1 MRNNPRLG
9 QSRSSVRMIDQR
21 WLILF
26 VLFVARSSFGY
37 QFQSVASS
45 AALIEAE
52 LHVGYAAIGTL
63 IGLYTIPGA
72 FLSLPGGVLGARFGD
87 RAVGAAGLVLM
98 IGGGLL
104 TCAGDTVLP
113 LTAGRLISG
122 AGAVLFSLILNKMI
136 IDWFAGR
143 EIVFAMGT
151 LLSSWPF
158 GIALGLMVQGRIAE
172 SFGWRTGMAIAALFC
187 LLALVLILVVYR
199 PPPDTPARAGGGDT
213 WWNPPDWLSLRS
225 VLIAASAW
233 GCLNVGLIIMF
244 SFGQPSRRAR
254 HVHARRR
261 RHHEHCAVD
270 LHFFSSRRWV
280 SPATQR
286 QTTPAGEPILFGGG
300 TRLAGFL
307 SRRLAHP
314 RLRRVRPCARP
325 WPRRSYGHAIPR
337 AAART
342 SHHRTRH
349 IRHAE
354 FGHHGDRPDD
364 RRHARRCRALASG
377 RTAPRCRNDG
387 GMRAVDDFVRS
398 DPAPFLVGLTTASK
412 A

>member
-1 MRNNPRLG
+1 
-9 QSRSSVRMIDQR
+9 MIDQR

-199 PPPDTPARAGGGDT
+199 LPPDTPARAGGGDT

-244 SFGQPSRRAR
+244 SFGASLLAVRGMSTQDAASITSIALWISIFSVPVGGYLLQRSARPRLLANLSYLAAGLALLALYLGTWPILACVAFGLMLGPGPGDLTAMPSRVLRP
-254 HVHARRR
+254 
-261 RHHEHCAVD
+261 EHRITGLAIFATLNSAIMGIGPMIAGMLAD
-270 LHFFSSRRWV
+270 AAH
-280 SPATQR
+280 SPAAALLLGVAMMVACVPLT
-286 QTTPAGEPILFGGG
+286 ILFEA
-300 TRLAGFL
+300 T
-307 SRRLAHP
+307 
-314 RLRRVRPCARP
+314 LRR
-325 WPRRSYGHAIPR
+325 S
-337 AAART
+337 
-342 SHHRTRH
+342 S
-349 IRHAE
+349 
-354 FGHHGDRPDD
+354 
-364 RRHARRCRALASG
+364 
-377 RTAPRCRNDG
+377 
-387 GMRAVDDFVRS
+387 S
-398 DPAPFLVGLTTASK
+398 D
-412 A
+412 

>member
-1 MRNNPRLG
+1 
-9 QSRSSVRMIDQR
+9 MIDQR
-21 WLILF
+21 WLILV

-122 AGAVLFSLILNKMI
+122 AGAVLFSLVLNKMV

-187 LLALVLILVVYR
+187 LLALVLILFVYR
-199 PPPDTPARAGGGDT
+199 LPPDTPARAGGGDI

-244 SFGQPSRRAR
+244 SFGASLLAVRGMSTQDAASITSIALWISIFSVPVGGYLLQRSARPRLLANLSYLAAGLALLALYLGTWPILACVAFGLVLGPGPGDLTAIPSRVLRS
-254 HVHARRR
+254 
-261 RHHEHCAVD
+261 EHRITGLAIFATLNSAIMGIGPMIAGTLAD
-270 LHFFSSRRWV
+270 AAH
-280 SPATQR
+280 SPAAALLLGVAMVVACVPLT
-286 QTTPAGEPILFGGG
+286 ILFEA
-300 TRLAGFL
+300 T
-307 SRRLAHP
+307 
-314 RLRRVRPCARP
+314 LRR
-325 WPRRSYGHAIPR
+325 S
-337 AAART
+337 
-342 SHHRTRH
+342 S
-349 IRHAE
+349 
-354 FGHHGDRPDD
+354 
-364 RRHARRCRALASG
+364 
-377 RTAPRCRNDG
+377 
-387 GMRAVDDFVRS
+387 S
-398 DPAPFLVGLTTASK
+398 D
-412 A
+412 